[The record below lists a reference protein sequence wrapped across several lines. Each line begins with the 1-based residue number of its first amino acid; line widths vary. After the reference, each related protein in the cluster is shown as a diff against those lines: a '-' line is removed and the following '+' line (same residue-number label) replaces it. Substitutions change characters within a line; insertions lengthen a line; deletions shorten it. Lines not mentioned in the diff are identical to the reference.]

1 MSLPASV
8 KFVPWLDLVLRFY
21 GRGEVPQP
29 PPCPKDRNQSERLTG
44 EGGGMRGAGM

>member
-1 MSLPASV
+1 MSLV

-29 PPCPKDRNQSERLTG
+29 LPRPEDRNQSERLTG
-44 EGGGMRGAGM
+44 EGGGNEASGYVG